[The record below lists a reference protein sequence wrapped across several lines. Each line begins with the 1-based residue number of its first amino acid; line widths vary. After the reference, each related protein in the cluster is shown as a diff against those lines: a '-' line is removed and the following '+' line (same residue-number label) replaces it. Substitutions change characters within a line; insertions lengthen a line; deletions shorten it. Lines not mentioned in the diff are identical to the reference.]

1 MGHTTMSLA
10 ASSTLRCTC
19 HLRVNQ
25 WYIYKYDAAP
35 ETAFHCR
42 TRTASRS
49 LFQLRDLKLEMEG
62 RIRKSELQGSSEEG
76 ESSKRRS
83 EKKVTEESE
92 KTKKGV
98 EDINVSADAFIKN
111 FRKQLLIQRLQSI
124 ENYEQ
129 MLKRGL

>member
-19 HLRVNQ
+19 HVRVKKNRM
-25 WYIYKYDAAP
+25 
-35 ETAFHCR
+35 ET
-42 TRTASRS
+42 
-49 LFQLRDLKLEMEG
+49 LKLEMEG
-62 RIRKSELQGSSEEG
+62 RIRKSELQSSSEEG
-76 ESSKRRS
+76 ESSSKRIS